1 MSTVNEDIDHEFLQD
16 VFDNGP
22 LNVGKPGEMERL
34 QKAKNMLVGWKQ
46 SNGDN
51 VNNGSIDIWIE
62 EVNKLI
68 DKNGQ
73 MKAGRRRLRKNRKSR
88 KSKKSRKVRKTRK
101 N

>member
-1 MSTVNEDIDHEFLQD
+1 MPSVNEDIDHEFLKD
-16 VFDNGP
+16 VFDNGL
-22 LNVGKPGEMERL
+22 LNVGNPGEMERL
-34 QKAKNMLVGWKQ
+34 ERAKNMLVGWKQ

-73 MKAGRRRLRKNRKSR
+73 MKAGRRRRRKNQKSR

-101 N
+101 H

>member
-1 MSTVNEDIDHEFLQD
+1 MYSVNEDIDHEFLQD
-16 VFDNGP
+16 VIDNGL

-51 VNNGSIDIWIE
+51 VNNGSINIWIK

-73 MKAGRRRLRKNRKSR
+73 MKAGRRRRKNRKSR
-88 KSKKSRKVRKTRK
+88 KSKKSRKVRNTRK

>member
-1 MSTVNEDIDHEFLQD
+1 MSSVNEDIDHEFLQD

-22 LNVGKPGEMERL
+22 LNVGKPGELERL

-73 MKAGRRRLRKNRKSR
+73 MKAGRRRKNRKSR

>member
-1 MSTVNEDIDHEFLQD
+1 MYSVNEDIDHEFLKD
-16 VFDNGP
+16 VLDNGL

-34 QKAKNMLVGWKQ
+34 QKAKNMLDGWKQ

-51 VNNGSIDIWIE
+51 ANNGSINIWIK

-73 MKAGRRRLRKNRKSR
+73 MKAGRRRRKNRKSR
-88 KSKKSRKVRKTRK
+88 KSKKSRKVRNTRK